1 MNNFSERIHQPDGRP
16 NVSVFVPGDDPK
28 IVMLST
34 RQPGMGCDLHM
45 TIAQAIE
52 LSDVLV
58 SAASW
63 ANVKSEG
70 INGRHALADAVDA
83 VNSMTVEEL
92 ALLPSS
98 ANDAETN

>member
-1 MNNFSERIHQPDGRP
+1 MNNFSDRIHQPDGRP
-16 NVSVFVPGDDPK
+16 YVSVFVNGDDPVM
-28 IVMLST
+28 VMLST
-34 RQPGMGCDLHM
+34 RQPGIGTDLHL

-83 VNSMTVEEL
+83 VNSMTLEEL
-92 ALLPSS
+92 QLMPSASNLPR
-98 ANDAETN
+98 AA